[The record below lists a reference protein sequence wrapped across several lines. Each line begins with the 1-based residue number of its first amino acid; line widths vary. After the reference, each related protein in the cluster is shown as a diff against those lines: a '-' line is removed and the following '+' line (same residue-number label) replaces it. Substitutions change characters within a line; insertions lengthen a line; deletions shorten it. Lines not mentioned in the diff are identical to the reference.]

1 MKPRSVRDTVFYGR
15 ALNELNYPFGDFFLF
30 DSFIIAEI
38 HEDVLFNWEEHGKR
52 ITEDL
57 SNLYENDGR
66 DIVYISNR
74 IHSYNVM
81 PADWI
86 KFFRNSYK
94 LRGYAIVSY
103 SRASY
108 LNALLEKLFV
118 PTRFR
123 RFRSLDWAISWATEL
138 SRASVVKV

>member
-1 MKPRSVRDTVFYGR
+1 MKPRSVRDTAFYGR
-15 ALNELNYPFGDFFLF
+15 AHNELNYPFGDFFLF
-30 DSFIIAEI
+30 DSYIIAEI
-38 HEDVLFNWEEHGKR
+38 HEEVLFNWEEHGKKL
-52 ITEDL
+52 TEDL

-94 LRGYAIVSY
+94 LKGYAIVSY

-118 PTRFR
+118 PARFK
-123 RFRSLDWAISWATEL
+123 RFRSLDWAIRWATEL
-138 SRASVVKV
+138 SSASILKV